1 MSTNMNI
8 TANSTKPPDSS
19 GDVVV
24 KSTREAFG
32 LTQEEM
38 AIALDLNSD
47 RAVRAY
53 EQRTRAVSG
62 PIRRLCG
69 YMIRFGLLPEV
80 QKTIAARRKT
90 LNKP

>member
-1 MSTNMNI
+1 MTPNTNME
-8 TANSTKPPDSS
+8 TNSTKRPESP

-53 EQRTRAVSG
+53 EQSTRAVSG

-80 QKTIAARRKT
+80 QKKIDARRKN
-90 LNKP
+90 LHKP